1 MTRFKFKN
9 LRKISW
15 KILSRHKSLYF
26 FCINYLHTTQF
37 FDLCAQSTQEI
48 KWLHG
53 KNTTLISLTIQI
65 FQVRASFNR
74 WFSGSISG
82 RISENFRFGVLSTLI
97 TWPSILCYIFIL
109 HFIGMYIFFIWFSV
123 FLSGFYKP
131 PALAALDQH

>member
-65 FQVRASFNR
+65 FQVRASFNH
-74 WFSGSISG
+74 WFSCSISG
-82 RISENFRFGVLSTLI
+82 RISENFHFRSNWWYINGQGNIIFVLFYLLNL
-97 TWPSILCYIFIL
+97 ILCYYIYKGAILASLASAVALSIF
-109 HFIGMYIFFIWFSV
+109 
-123 FLSGFYKP
+123 
-131 PALAALDQH
+131 

>member
-82 RISENFRFGVLSTLI
+82 RISENFHFRSNWWYINGQGNIIFVLFYLLNL
-97 TWPSILCYIFIL
+97 ILCYYIYKGAILASLASAVALSIF
-109 HFIGMYIFFIWFSV
+109 
-123 FLSGFYKP
+123 
-131 PALAALDQH
+131 